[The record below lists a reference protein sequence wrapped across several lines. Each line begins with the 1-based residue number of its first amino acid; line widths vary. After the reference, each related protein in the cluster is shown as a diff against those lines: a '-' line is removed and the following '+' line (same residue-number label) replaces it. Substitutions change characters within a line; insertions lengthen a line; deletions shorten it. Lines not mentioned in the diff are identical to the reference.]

1 MAFVEHLAGFFADVG
16 TAATVK
22 GTAVTGIFDD
32 AWQDALGVS
41 STAPALLLPTAS
53 VGSATYG
60 DTVVIGAASYT
71 IAGVQPDGTGMT
83 RLILQEA

>member
-22 GTAVTGIFDD
+22 GAAVTGIFDD

-41 STAPALLLPTAS
+41 GSSPSLLLPAAS
-53 VGSATYG
+53 AGSATYG
-60 DTVVIGAASYT
+60 DTVVIGAVSYT
-71 IAGVQPDGTGMT
+71 IASVQPDGTGMT
-83 RLILQEA
+83 RLILQES